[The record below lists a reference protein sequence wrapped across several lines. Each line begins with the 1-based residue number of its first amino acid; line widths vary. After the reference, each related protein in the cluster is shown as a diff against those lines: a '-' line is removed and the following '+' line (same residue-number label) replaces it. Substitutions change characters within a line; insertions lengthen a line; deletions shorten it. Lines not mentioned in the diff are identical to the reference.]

1 MGVRYLET
9 EEIMRIHEDI
19 IQESGG
25 YSGMLSYSNLDFAVA
40 QAKLSKDLDR
50 AAATLFYGILTSHPF
65 VDGNKRTATVSTET
79 FLRENGKRFLA
90 KDGEIWDVV
99 RATSQGKLKFE
110 KVLTWIKEKIG

>member
-25 YSGMLSYSNLDFAVA
+25 YSGMLSYSKLDFAVA

-50 AAATLFYGILTSHPF
+50 AAATLFYGIIDEPSVCRWEQENCYG
-65 VDGNKRTATVSTET
+65 VDRNLSQ
-79 FLRENGKRFLA
+79 RER
-90 KDGEIWDVV
+90 
-99 RATSQGKLKFE
+99 E
-110 KVLTWIKEKIG
+110 KVLGQRRRDLGRCSGNFARKA